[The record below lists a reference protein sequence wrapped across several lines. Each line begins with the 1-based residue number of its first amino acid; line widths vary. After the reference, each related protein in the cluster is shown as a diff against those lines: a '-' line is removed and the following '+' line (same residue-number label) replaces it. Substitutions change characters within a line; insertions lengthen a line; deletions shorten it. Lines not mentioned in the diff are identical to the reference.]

1 MARNRIKKIYEII
14 GNRIRAERKK
24 KGFSQEELAKKSNL
38 ERPSVVLIENGR
50 QKLPIDRLYLIATA
64 LELHPYKLLPE
75 PSAVFSLGSDDTLD
89 SAPMITHK
97 IQELKPEAEKELREA
112 LKKSKERMTYET

>member
-1 MARNRIKKIYEII
+1 MARNRIEKIYCII

-24 KGFSQEELAKKSNL
+24 KGLSQEELAKKSNL

-50 QKLPIDRLYLIATA
+50 QKLPIDRLYLIASA
-64 LELHPYKLLPE
+64 LELHPHRLLPE
-75 PSAVFSLGSDDTLD
+75 PNEIFATDSPNSLDK
-89 SAPMITHK
+89 APIIIHK
-97 IQELKPEAEKELREA
+97 SQELKPELEKELRDV